1 MNTALQILD
10 ENDLFE
16 KYQQTGDLAVREE
29 IVNRFVYIAEIVSL
43 KYTRSNRAYK
53 SGVEYDDIYQVA
65 CLGLLY
71 AIERYRPESGVRF
84 ASYATPTILGEVRRY
99 FRDKGF
105 VIKVPNRLYELF
117 RKAERLKRSGATD
130 SISEMAR
137 ILGVS
142 ETMLSEAYKTTKA
155 THVKSFESEILSE
168 EDGVALMD
176 IIGKED
182 SSFLV
187 IENSD
192 FIDYC
197 EKQLEKDELE
207 FVKLRFYEELCQNVI
222 GKIMGMSQMQVS
234 RMERK
239 VLKKL
244 RTLYFGD

>member
-10 ENDLFE
+10 ETDLFI
-16 KYQQTGDLAVREE
+16 KYKQTGDLAVREE

-43 KYTRSNRAYK
+43 KYTRSNRTYK

-71 AIERYRPESGVRF
+71 AIDRYRPESGVRF
-84 ASYATPTILGEVRRY
+84 ASYATPTILGEVRKY

-207 FVKLRFYEELCQNVI
+207 FVKLRFYEELCQNEI

-244 RTLYFGD
+244 RSLYFGD